1 MPIRRFLL
9 EIWAMAIVS
18 LVVGFM
24 GPFGTF
30 DESALVGRVSLW
42 WILLIGAYMLIR
54 PAILVL
60 SWMARKAQLPE
71 MVVAFWGVAAL
82 SGPMAVYWR
91 IRGGESTGELDSYAT
106 LIPFSLLCALGVLAV
121 VHWAAHADRRLA
133 ARTQPAAHPASQP
146 DEPVPAEDPGARA
159 AAEYLEA
166 MPTPPL
172 MARLSPRFRGP
183 ILALQSED
191 HYVRVHGQGESELLL
206 MRLRDA
212 IAEMDDVAGQQVHR
226 SWWVARDAIERAEPS
241 GRSWQIM
248 LSNGIFAPVARD
260 TVSRLRSEG
269 LLPPPQPA

>member
-1 MPIRRFLL
+1 
-9 EIWAMAIVS
+9 MAVAS

-24 GPFGTF
+24 GPFGTY
-30 DESALVGRVSLW
+30 DGDGLAGRVSLW
-42 WILLIGAYMLIR
+42 WMLLIGAYMLIR
-54 PAILVL
+54 PAILAL

-71 MVVAFWGVAAL
+71 TVVTFWGVAAL

-91 IRGGESTGELDSYAT
+91 IRGGESTGELDGYAA
-106 LIPFSLLCALGVLAV
+106 LIPFSLLCALGVLGVAQ
-121 VHWAAHADRRLA
+121 WAAHADRRLA
-133 ARTQPAAHPASQP
+133 ARNQPAAHPASQP
-146 DEPVPAEDPGARA
+146 DRPVPAEEPGARA
-159 AAEYLEA
+159 GLEYPEA

-206 MRLRDA
+206 IRLRDA
-212 IAEMDDVAGQQVHR
+212 IAEMEGVAGQQVHR

>member
-1 MPIRRFLL
+1 
-9 EIWAMAIVS
+9 MAVAS

-24 GPFGTF
+24 GPFGTY
-30 DESALVGRVSLW
+30 DNSELAGRVSLW
-42 WILLIGAYMLIR
+42 WMLLIGAYMLTR
-54 PAILVL
+54 PAILIL
-60 SWMARKAQLPE
+60 RWLARKAELPE
-71 MVVAFWGVAAL
+71 MAVAFWGVLAL

-91 IRGGESTGELDSYAT
+91 IRGSVSTGELDNYAT
-106 LIPFSLLCALGVLAV
+106 LIPFSLLCALGVLGV
-121 VHWAAHADRRLA
+121 VQWAESADRRLT
-133 ARTQPAAHPASQP
+133 AR
-146 DEPVPAEDPGARA
+146 ARA
-159 AAEYLEA
+159 ATPAQHAPIARAEAPEA
-166 MPTPPL
+166 DPAAPSPLSPPL

-212 IAEMDDVAGQQVHR
+212 IAEMDGVAGQQVHR

-248 LSNGIFAPVARD
+248 LSNGIVAPVARD